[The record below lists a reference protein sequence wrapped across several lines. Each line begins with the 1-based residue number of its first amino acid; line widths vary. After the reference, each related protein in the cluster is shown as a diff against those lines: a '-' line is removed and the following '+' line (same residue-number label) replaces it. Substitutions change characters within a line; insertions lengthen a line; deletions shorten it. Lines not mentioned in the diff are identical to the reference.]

1 MVKISTIGHRVESVL
16 ESRDLPD
23 KSRQY
28 KAASLSPI
36 KDWNILARSIK
47 KKKKE
52 KKMPVA
58 SMIELLE
65 AGVHFGH
72 QTQRWNPKMKPYI
85 YGARNGIY
93 VLDLRKTSEK
103 LDEAYEIVREFA
115 ARGKNIV
122 FVGTKKQA
130 TEVVA
135 QEAQRCGMYYI
146 NRRWL
151 GGMLT
156 NFETIRGRVNKLREL
171 EEFVNSGHVEKLPK
185 KEVVQIMKKME
196 KLSKT
201 LGGIKEMRGMPDLL
215 FVVDQKKEDIAIAE
229 ANKLHIPVICLADTN
244 ADPDGIDYIIPGN
257 DDAIRAI
264 KLIASKLADAVLEGK
279 QLKEN
284 KAVSAKKVEEIK
296 AEDAGVVEENSEEQP
311 VEEKAEV

>member
-1 MVKISTIGHRVESVL
+1 
-16 ESRDLPD
+16 
-23 KSRQY
+23 
-28 KAASLSPI
+28 
-36 KDWNILARSIK
+36 
-47 KKKKE
+47 
-52 KKMPVA
+52 MPVA

-93 VLDLRKTSEK
+93 VLDLRKTTGL
-103 LDEAYEIVREFA
+103 LDEAYNVVREYA
-115 ARGKNIV
+115 AKNKNIL

-130 TEVVA
+130 AEVVA
-135 QEAQRCGMYYI
+135 EEAKRSGAYYI

-151 GGMLT
+151 GGLMT

-171 EEFVNSGHVEKLPK
+171 EDFIASGHADKLPK
-185 KEVVQIMKKME
+185 KEVAQLQRQLN

-201 LGGIKEMRGMPDLL
+201 LGGIKDMRGLPDLL
-215 FVVDQKKEDIAIAE
+215 FVVDQQKELIAIQE
-229 ANKLHIPVICLADTN
+229 ANKLNIPVICLADTN
-244 ADPDGIDYIIPGN
+244 ANPDNIDYLIPGN
-257 DDAIRAI
+257 DDAIRSI

-284 KAVSAKKVEEIK
+284 KATSTSKIEKISAK
-296 AEDAGVVEENSEEQP
+296 DAGVEETVENKEEVA
-311 VEEKAEV
+311 VEA

>member
-1 MVKISTIGHRVESVL
+1 
-16 ESRDLPD
+16 
-23 KSRQY
+23 
-28 KAASLSPI
+28 
-36 KDWNILARSIK
+36 
-47 KKKKE
+47 
-52 KKMPVA
+52 MPVA

-93 VLDLRKTSEK
+93 VLDLRKTTDL
-103 LDEAYEIVREFA
+103 LDEAYAIVRDYA
-115 ARGKNIV
+115 ARNKNIL

-130 TEVVA
+130 AEVIA
-135 QEAQRCGMYYI
+135 EEAKRAGAYYI

-156 NFETIRGRVNKLREL
+156 NFDTIRSRVNKLREL
-171 EEFVNSGHVEKLPK
+171 EDFVESGHIDKLPK
-185 KEVVQIMKKME
+185 KEIAQINRQIS

-201 LGGIKEMRGMPDLL
+201 LGGIKEMRGLPDLI
-215 FVVDQKKEDIAIAE
+215 FIVDQKKELIAIQE
-229 ANKLHIPVICLADTN
+229 ANKLNIPVICLADTN

-257 DDAIRAI
+257 DDAIRSI

-284 KAVSAKKVEEIK
+284 NANKTAKIEEIK
-296 AEDAGVVEENSEEQP
+296 PEDAGVETVEES
-311 VEEKAEV
+311 VEV